1 MYCAGVQPDEVTFV
15 LCKSVDWDFEVIEL
29 IQDWPPRTLEEE
41 EEEGWG
47 GWGRGEEREKIKER
61 IQGVDLIITQKKRTT
76 TCSWFV
82 FYLPTR
88 KLTLC
93 LQKMSG
99 GGGRGGIA
107 HQNCIKYTQ
116 IHVYGVDQFEVTYI
130 VHADTILAHTSLL
143 PTIYST
149 NLQNL

>member
-61 IQGVDLIITQKKRTT
+61 IQGVDLIITQKKKNN
-76 TCSWFV
+76 
-82 FYLPTR
+82 Y
-88 KLTLC
+88 
-93 LQKMSG
+93 M
-99 GGGRGGIA
+99 
-107 HQNCIKYTQ
+107 
-116 IHVYGVDQFEVTYI
+116 
-130 VHADTILAHTSLL
+130 
-143 PTIYST
+143 
-149 NLQNL
+149 